1 MSGMTGYEM
10 FWPIIAHVA
19 LVYVLYMLLGY
30 RRRKMVQAGKV
41 RISSYREN
49 RDEPPESLFVK
60 NCIANQFEL
69 PVLFYACC
77 VLLYITEADNLIA
90 VVLAWVFVALRC
102 AQAFVHVTSNRIR
115 YRSPLF
121 AAGYV
126 VLGVMWLWLAVWMA
140 LPNG

>member
-19 LVYVLYMLLGY
+19 LVYALYGLLSY
-30 RRRKMVQAGKV
+30 RRQQVVRAGKV
-41 RISSYREN
+41 QISDYREN
-49 RDEPPESLFVK
+49 RSEPPESLFVK

-69 PVLFYACC
+69 PVLFYVCC
-77 VLLYITEADNLIA
+77 ILLYITEADNLIA
-90 VVLAWVFVALRC
+90 VILAWVFVALRY

-126 VLGVMWLWLAVWMA
+126 VLGIMWGWLAVWMA
-140 LPNG
+140 FPNG